1 MFFFVAQ
8 VLNNWNH
15 YKSAT
20 TKCCGLFG
28 EGIATLNCDEVEVS
42 EMLIQANGKQGQV
55 FKYVNI
61 VYP

>member
-42 EMLIQANGKQGQV
+42 EMLI
-55 FKYVNI
+55 
-61 VYP
+61 